1 MKTRTKGIL
10 PFFDSLF
17 SVQTLQGGWNTR
29 YTRTVQKVTSIGL
42 FYMHEHF
49 TPSDSKRN
57 IPSKPGKRKRSHL
70 GKKWLATLYEHPR
83 TSSSKKVSTWSITI
97 YNLNSQKLSPLI
109 FWDPNQKTRR
119 GQLFAKKP
127 ERIAF
132 LLLFVGRIPTFSGGG
147 AKWGHSR
154 FNSSLST
161 HKLSVT
167 FSSMHLSTC
176 NKTQGCKI

>member
-10 PFFDSLF
+10 PFLDSLF
-17 SVQTLQGGWNTR
+17 SVQTLQGGWNTQ
-29 YTRTVQKVTSIGL
+29 YMRTVQKVTSIGL

-57 IPSKPGKRKRSHL
+57 MPSKPGKRKWPRL
-70 GKKWLATLYEHPR
+70 RKKWLATLYEHPR

-97 YNLNSQKLSPLI
+97 YNLNSRKLSPLI

-127 ERIAF
+127 ESAKVFFIIVCRAYTHI
-132 LLLFVGRIPTFSGGG
+132 LRWRSKVGPL
-147 AKWGHSR
+147 A
-154 FNSSLST
+154 
-161 HKLSVT
+161 V
-167 FSSMHLSTC
+167 
-176 NKTQGCKI
+176 